1 MLLRK
6 WMPRLHLPGFPLCL
20 IGKRTIFA
28 PLPNSHVYGMLYN
41 PAVGYK
47 TTFFLHISH
56 VSKVRHFIPK
66 LDQHST
72 VHAWQHPPHPLT
84 RKIVL
89 ASGDYL
95 QLFQSKPFPT
105 SVVYQRLTSIYLPI
119 YPQSKASC
127 ESSLAP
133 NDYKDTFMYIQGYIH
148 NFFWGGG
155 NNTEIIY
162 LCLLQLPPF

>member
-1 MLLRK
+1 M
-6 WMPRLHLPGFPLCL
+6 HD
-20 IGKRTIFA
+20 
-28 PLPNSHVYGMLYN
+28 N
-41 PAVGYK
+41 
-47 TTFFLHISH
+47 
-56 VSKVRHFIPK
+56 
-66 LDQHST
+66 
-72 VHAWQHPPHPLT
+72 PPHPLT

-133 NDYKDTFMYIQGYIH
+133 NDYKDTFMYIQGYIYY
-148 NFFWGGG
+148 FFGVG
-155 NNTEIIY
+155 IIQKLFIFVFSNSHHSSLTTLAFSSSRINLIQLCLTFMIHESVYTSTCTY
-162 LCLLQLPPF
+162 LCNFSLFIFIFHFFFSFW